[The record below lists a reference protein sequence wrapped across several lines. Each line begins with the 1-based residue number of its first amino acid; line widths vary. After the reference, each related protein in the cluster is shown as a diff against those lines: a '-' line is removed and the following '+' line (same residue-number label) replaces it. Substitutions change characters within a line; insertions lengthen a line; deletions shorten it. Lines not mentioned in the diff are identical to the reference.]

1 MIEGNITAVEALAA
15 LRTMKNDKS
24 PGSDGFTAEFYKVF
38 WNDIG
43 TFLVRSINNGFTKEE
58 MSVTQRRGV
67 ITCIPKEDKPKK
79 YLKNWRPITLLNTA
93 YKIASACIANR
104 LKIVL
109 PKIIHKDQTGFLKG
123 RYIGENIRL
132 LYDTLVYTEKEEIP
146 GLLLLI
152 DFEKA
157 FDSISWSFMQKCLN
171 FFNFGPNVKKW
182 IRTFYKNI
190 STCVSVNGHYTKWFG
205 VYRGVRQGDPCSPY
219 LYLICAEILSAMI

>member
-1 MIEGNITAVEALAA
+1 
-15 LRTMKNDKS
+15 
-24 PGSDGFTAEFYKVF
+24 
-38 WNDIG
+38 
-43 TFLVRSINNGFTKEE
+43 

-171 FFNFGPNVKKW
+171 FFNFGPNVKRW
-182 IRTFYKNI
+182 IRTFYKKYQHLCLCKRTLHEVVWCI
-190 STCVSVNGHYTKWFG
+190 QRGQTGRSLFTIFVS
-205 VYRGVRQGDPCSPY
+205 Y
-219 LYLICAEILSAMI
+219 LR

>member
-1 MIEGNITAVEALAA
+1 MHPT
-15 LRTMKNDKS
+15 
-24 PGSDGFTAEFYKVF
+24 
-38 WNDIG
+38 
-43 TFLVRSINNGFTKEE
+43 
-58 MSVTQRRGV
+58 
-67 ITCIPKEDKPKK
+67 
-79 YLKNWRPITLLNTA
+79 TLLKTA

-109 PKIIHKDQTGFLKG
+109 PKIIYKDQTGFLKG

-132 LYDTLVYTEKEEIP
+132 LYDSLVYTEKEEIP

-171 FFNFGPNVKKW
+171 FLNFRPNVKRW

-190 STCVSVNGHYTKWFG
+190 STCVSVNGHCHVCPFKLT
-205 VYRGVRQGDPCSPY
+205 
-219 LYLICAEILSAMI
+219 

>member
-1 MIEGNITAVEALAA
+1 MALQVSSI
-15 LRTMKNDKS
+15 K
-24 PGSDGFTAEFYKVF
+24 FF

-58 MSVTQRRGV
+58 MSVTQRQGV

-79 YLKNWRPITLLNTA
+79 YLKNWRLITLLNTA

-104 LKIVL
+104 QKIVL

-132 LYDTLVYTEKEEIP
+132 LSDTLVYTEKEEIP

-157 FDSISWSFMQKCLN
+157 FDSISWSFM
-171 FFNFGPNVKKW
+171 
-182 IRTFYKNI
+182 
-190 STCVSVNGHYTKWFG
+190 
-205 VYRGVRQGDPCSPY
+205 
-219 LYLICAEILSAMI
+219 